1 MGLAPD
7 VFWAMS
13 LPEWRAAV
21 EGFATRRGTRRNTSL
36 SRGEFEAL
44 MQIFP
49 DQP

>member
-7 VFWAMS
+7 VFWTMS

-21 EGFATRRGTRRNTSL
+21 DGFAVRRGARRNTSL

-44 MQIFP
+44 MRMFP
-49 DQP
+49 D